1 MSSNVGTSFIVLSLA
16 ITQFCK
22 VLVRLQGAFYLS
34 ASPGLRI
41 PVTMADADSPPDWPA
56 VEPLRRSKAR
66 GAEPRSRL
74 HRAEQVE
81 VPAAARQLAAQLTA
95 LDRQVVRQ
103 GRARR
108 AEARVFLQEQL
119 ERRRWVYQAA
129 RAAASRPES
138 PPHRGRQRT
147 GWRPRPRPRHRPRGS
162 TLPSPAPRSVSLS
175 VSSVQFVM
183 LDWPSLPP
191 PPGRTRSS
199 SAPSVLVDALWA
211 PGQRH
216 SHCLSPPPPRRR
228 PLSGDGRQDTARHP
242 LRPLRQLRDSFCREL
257 AQRAETE
264 DRDDGTPPVPPEAGA
279 EDGDDPVEAVAARLR
294 RTLVPVEKLP
304 PSAASQRCSRA
315 SPQPPPPCAPIVL
328 RLTGSTAP
336 Y

>member
-1 MSSNVGTSFIVLSLA
+1 M
-16 ITQFCK
+16 C
-22 VLVRLQGAFYLS
+22 LS
-34 ASPGLRI
+34 AFRASSACLHPQDPAA
-41 PVTMADADSPPDWPA
+41 PVTMADADTPPGWPA
-56 VEPLRRSKAR
+56 VVPLRRSKAR

-74 HRAEQVE
+74 RRAEQVE

-95 LDRQVVRQ
+95 LDRQAVRQ
-103 GRARR
+103 ERARR
-108 AEARVFLQEQL
+108 AEARVFLPQQL

-138 PPHRGRQRT
+138 PPYRGRQRT

-162 TLPSPAPRSVSLS
+162 TLPSPTPRSVSLS

-183 LDWPSLPP
+183 LDWPPPPP

-216 SHCLSPPPPRRR
+216 SHCLSPPTPRRR
-228 PLSGDGRQDTARHP
+228 PLSGDSRQDTARRP
-242 LRPLRQLRDSFCREL
+242 LRPLRQFRDSFCREL
-257 AQRAETE
+257 AQRAKTE
-264 DRDDGTPPVPPEAGA
+264 DRLDEGTSPVPPEVGA
-279 EDGDDPVEAVAARLR
+279 EDGDDPVEAVVARLH

-304 PSAASQRCSRA
+304 PPAASRRCSRDG
-315 SPQPPPPCAPIVL
+315 SPQPPRRAPIVL